1 MASERRRTKR
11 FRPVID
17 ALEARAVPSTI
28 GLGQERPRAVHVDV
42 ARTNAKLGTKTF
54 VYSGVAVATVQVR
67 DRFLNVVGYGHY
79 TTRVAIAFGKPI
91 SAPGFRESNPF
102 SMVLNS
108 LGGPNYGNISL
119 QSAGVFTTLT
129 GRQLGVRF
137 LSYGLSRTSFSGR
150 EIFDSSQLGGGAN
163 LLTYPKE
170 ILYDYLPNPAP
181 IAVGTTF
188 AGRFSGNRLTM
199 VISGNTT
206 DLFHPF
212 SIQITAVSSRPPVFS
227 AR

>member
-1 MASERRRTKR
+1 
-11 FRPVID
+11 
-17 ALEARAVPSTI
+17 
-28 GLGQERPRAVHVDV
+28 
-42 ARTNAKLGTKTF
+42 
-54 VYSGVAVATVQVR
+54 VR
-67 DRFLNVVGYGHY
+67 DQFLNVVRYGHY
-79 TTRVAIAFGKPI
+79 TTPVRIAFGKPI

-102 SMVLNS
+102 SMVLSS

-129 GRQLGVRF
+129 GRQLGVKF
-137 LSYGLSRTSFSGR
+137 LSYGLSGTTFSGR
-150 EIFDSSQLGGGAN
+150 EIYDASRLGGGAN

-170 ILYDYLPNPAP
+170 ILYYYIPNPAP
-181 IAVGTTF
+181 IAVGTSF

-206 DLFHPF
+206 DPFHPF
-212 SIQITAVSSRPPVFS
+212 SIQISASTSRAPTFS

>member
-1 MASERRRTKR
+1 
-11 FRPVID
+11 
-17 ALEARAVPSTI
+17 
-28 GLGQERPRAVHVDV
+28 V
-42 ARTNAKLGTKTF
+42 ARTNAKLGTQNF
-54 VYSGVAVATVQVR
+54 VYTGVAVATVLVR

-79 TTRVAIAFGKPI
+79 TTRVAIAFGKPV

-108 LGGPNYGNISL
+108 LGGPTYGNISL

-137 LSYGLSRTSFSGR
+137 LSYGLSGTGFSGR
-150 EIFDSSQLGGGAN
+150 VVYDSSQLGGGAN

-170 ILYDYLPNPAP
+170 VLYYYIPNPAP

-188 AGRFSGNRLTM
+188 AGRFSGNRLTL
-199 VISGNTT
+199 VISGNTK

-212 SIQITAVSSRPPVFS
+212 SIQISASTSRAPTFS